1 MLQAEQVKDMPWLQS
16 LKCNFAPWLSFIV
29 VISEEKEMKKII
41 RYIMVFGVVCIC
53 IGFSYH
59 ITVHGAEN
67 KVILLDSYKVSKG
80 DFTAGT
86 SATISFWIKNASKS
100 HAIKGVV
107 IEYYSESLT
116 PVYKEDN
123 QEYVDHISPGQKVEV
138 QFDVDL
144 PSVIEGEKVGLDLK
158 IKGIFEGEEGE
169 SENNMSVSIPI
180 QQSSE
185 FVVNNVSIADSAV
198 VGSKA
203 LISISYSNQS
213 DSAIK
218 DVVLHID
225 GDILEEQKEV
235 KIGNM
240 ESGAS
245 QYQDVYIE
253 FNNEGEKTIILSI
266 TYLDSKGKEVEK
278 EITTETVNVIG
289 IKHTT
294 PAPDQQTQRENDD
307 LLEKLEK
314 VVVLGLICVVGA
326 AIVWNLTRK
335 KE

>member
-1 MLQAEQVKDMPWLQS
+1 
-16 LKCNFAPWLSFIV
+16 
-29 VISEEKEMKKII
+29 MKKII
-41 RYIMVFGVVCIC
+41 RYIIILSVACIYM
-53 IGFSYH
+53 GFFYH
-59 ITVHGAEN
+59 VTIHGAEN
-67 KVILLDSYKVSKG
+67 NVILLDSYKVSKG

-86 SATISFWIKNASKS
+86 SATISFWIKNASKNRT
-100 HAIKGVV
+100 IKGVV
-107 IEYYSESLT
+107 VEYYSDNLT
-116 PVYKEDN
+116 PVYKDDN
-123 QEYVDHISPGQKVEV
+123 QEYVDSISPGQKVEV

-144 PSVIEGEKVGLDLK
+144 SSVIEEEKVGLSLK
-158 IKGIFEGEEGE
+158 VRGTFQEDEIE
-169 SENNMSVSIPI
+169 SQNTMSISIPI

-185 FVVNNVSIADSAV
+185 FVVNSVSVADSAV

-225 GDILEEQKEV
+225 GDIREEQKEV

-253 FNNEGEKTIILSI
+253 FNNEGEEKIVLSI

-278 EITTETVNVIG
+278 EITTETVDVIG
-289 IKHTT
+289 IQNTT
-294 PAPDQQTQRENDD
+294 PKPGQQAQGDKD
-307 LLEKLEK
+307 GLLKKIEK
-314 VVVLGLICVVGA
+314 VIVLELICVVGV
-326 AIVWNLTRK
+326 AIIWNLTRK